1 MVVSSVAF
9 MVSVYAL
16 LFYLPSLS
24 IALPLPS
31 DDASSPTKH
40 RHDVSSILVDSTIPV
55 YPSWDH
61 QSRVPLRNEYAQI
74 GDYFRDYYLA
84 KDPFPHIY
92 IDNLYPRKLINEVA
106 SEFPRHAAELGD
118 GINHGWGVFMQ
129 DRQVYK
135 YHLNDEEL
143 MGPAAKELIRHMK
156 SAPFVAFLER
166 LTGIQ
171 NLLVDVDNFGGGL
184 HQIGRG
190 GLLGVHTDFNKHPRL
205 GLWRRVN
212 AFMYLNEDWEESF
225 GGHLELWDR
234 NMTNCGARILPSFN
248 RLAVFSASRISLH
261 GHPHPLNCPP
271 HRSRRSIAMYY
282 YTNYPGPTDAWEDK
296 FINTV
301 FYDNQGSVEFVG

>member
-1 MVVSSVAF
+1 MITKCIISFILNLASIVFFGFTQSQFIQGSWSDPTPISSADPKIVV
-9 MVSVYAL
+9 
-16 LFYLPSLS
+16 
-24 IALPLPS
+24 
-31 DDASSPTKH
+31 D
-40 RHDVSSILVDSTIPV
+40 SSIEIIPSVNLNERFPMRAEYVQIADS
-55 YPSWDH
+55 
-61 QSRVPLRNEYAQI
+61 
-74 GDYFRDYYLA
+74 FRDYYAA
-84 KDPFPHIY
+84 KKPFPHLY
-92 IDNLYPRKLINEVA
+92 IDNLYPESLVRKVGQEYPQH
-106 SEFPRHAAELGD
+106 SAAICDNLTA
-118 GINHGWGVFMQ
+118 GWGLIMNFK
-129 DRQVYK
+129 QVYK

-171 NLLVDVDNFGGGL
+171 NLLVDVNNFGGGL

-234 NMTNCGARILPSFN
+234 NMTYCGARILPSFN

-282 YTNYPGPTDAWEDK
+282 YTNYPGPTDAWGDPHIQTLFFTEN
-296 FINTV
+296 NTAGV
-301 FYDNQGSVEFVG
+301 LF